1 MTPHD
6 FVTWLKG
13 IRDSFA
19 PEAPPPIVWERIV
32 AEIDKVTV
40 ATAAPRIVGPA
51 IAQNTLEEKLRE
63 YERQRDR
70 AQRDDPNDFSKSY
83 PVPRYWLQDKPTTAV
98 DPLQLASTAIAAVD
112 EQMDA
117 VGPKN

>member
-19 PEAPPPIVWERIV
+19 PEAPPPIVWDRIV
-32 AEIDKVTV
+32 AEIDKVG
-40 ATAAPRIVGPA
+40 TAALVPPPIRQQPSIFDQINRDPKPDRPNRIEDSYPFPGPRTWLG
-51 IAQNTLEEKLRE
+51 AQNVAPLLSG
-63 YERQRDR
+63 Q
-70 AQRDDPNDFSKSY
+70 
-83 PVPRYWLQDKPTTAV
+83 AV
-98 DPLQLASTAIAAVD
+98 LAVD